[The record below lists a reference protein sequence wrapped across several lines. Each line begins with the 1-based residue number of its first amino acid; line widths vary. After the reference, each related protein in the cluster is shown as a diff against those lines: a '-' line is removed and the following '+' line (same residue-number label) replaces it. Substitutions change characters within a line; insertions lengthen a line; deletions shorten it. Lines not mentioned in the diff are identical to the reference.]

1 MKPPYHTA
9 EQLPEALL
17 SRQVSG
23 RAGAKRPTRCSP
35 FRFREKNR
43 DAGTVGSQPSQTTK
57 WHRRTYG
64 AFAQSK
70 RGKRESP
77 HSAGDVAPQ
86 ISMSIG
92 LLLSVVYK
100 LVGILLLMI
109 GYKMFE
115 WITPFSV
122 NDALSKDQNRAVG
135 IVVGAIFIGIAII
148 VAAAL
153 G

>member
-1 MKPPYHTA
+1 
-9 EQLPEALL
+9 
-17 SRQVSG
+17 
-23 RAGAKRPTRCSP
+23 
-35 FRFREKNR
+35 
-43 DAGTVGSQPSQTTK
+43 
-57 WHRRTYG
+57 
-64 AFAQSK
+64 
-70 RGKRESP
+70 
-77 HSAGDVAPQ
+77 
-86 ISMSIG
+86 MSTG
-92 LLLSVVYK
+92 LLLSVVYG

-109 GYKMFE
+109 GYKIFE